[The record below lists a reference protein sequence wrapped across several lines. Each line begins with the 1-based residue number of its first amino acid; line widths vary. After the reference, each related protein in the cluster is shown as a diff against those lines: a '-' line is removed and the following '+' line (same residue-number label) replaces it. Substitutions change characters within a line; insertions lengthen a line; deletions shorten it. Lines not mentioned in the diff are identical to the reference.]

1 MTEAKKVL
9 EKIKLFVLDMD
20 GTFYLGDQEIDGA
33 VAFTE
38 KVRECGKEFLF
49 FTNNSSKTGE
59 MYMDKL
65 AKMGR
70 PITKKDIM
78 TSGDVTIAYL
88 KTHYPDKTIF
98 LAGVPELE
106 AEFQNAGLHLV
117 DDNAD
122 IVVVAFD
129 KTLTY
134 DKLDKICRQIR
145 HGSMFLATHL
155 DINCPVEG
163 MEFIPDC
170 GSMCAAISL
179 STGKQPKYLGKPFKE
194 TVDMICREK
203 GYKVDEIAFIG
214 DRLYTDVATGVD
226 NGAVGILVLS
236 GETSMDDL
244 KTSDIQPDLI
254 FDSLKEMTEYL

>member
-106 AEFQNAGLHLV
+106 AEFHNAGLHLV

-129 KTLTY
+129 KDPPGHQLS
-134 DKLDKICRQIR
+134 CGR
-145 HGSMFLATHL
+145 HGIHPGLRIDVRGDFPLHRQ
-155 DINCPVEG
+155 
-163 MEFIPDC
+163 
-170 GSMCAAISL
+170 AAQISGQAL
-179 STGKQPKYLGKPFKE
+179 
-194 TVDMICREK
+194 
-203 GYKVDEIAFIG
+203 
-214 DRLYTDVATGVD
+214 
-226 NGAVGILVLS
+226 
-236 GETSMDDL
+236 
-244 KTSDIQPDLI
+244 
-254 FDSLKEMTEYL
+254 